1 MFMKQYGSKDISF
14 ASDDLAYL
22 IGLVNDVFFG
32 FCKAIVF
39 V

>member
-1 MFMKQYGSKDISF
+1 MFMRHHGTKDISPLY
-14 ASDDLAYL
+14 DLAYL
-22 IGLVNDVFFG
+22 IRLVNNIFFG